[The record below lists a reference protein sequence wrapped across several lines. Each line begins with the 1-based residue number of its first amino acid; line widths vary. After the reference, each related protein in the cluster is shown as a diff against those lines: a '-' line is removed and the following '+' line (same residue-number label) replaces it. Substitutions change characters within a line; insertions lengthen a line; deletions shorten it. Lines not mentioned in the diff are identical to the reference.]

1 MTSGVAADHEEQVAA
16 LLTAAL
22 GLRDASLVIYRPG
35 VLVEF
40 KTDRLTEK
48 VTSFEEQGFRSW
60 QIGAFEDH
68 HCHLN
73 LREVIA
79 VEFDA
84 EPVGCQGGRLNYTVW
99 FSGAGDGGN
108 PFRPTGRFS
117 VTLNAPYTD
126 DGMPKPGIVDQVY
139 DLHDRLAAS
148 PLVRASEAFLA
159 ARPAPA

>member
-1 MTSGVAADHEEQVAA
+1 MTADVVPDHEEQVAA

-99 FSGAGDGGN
+99 FNGAGDGGN
-108 PFRPTGRFS
+108 PFRPEGRFS
-117 VTLNAPYTD
+117 VTLNAPYAD
-126 DGMPKPGIVDQVY
+126 DGTPKPGIVEQVY
-139 DLHDRLAAS
+139 GLHDRLAAS
-148 PLVRASEAFLA
+148 PLVRASQAFLA

>member
-1 MTSGVAADHEEQVAA
+1 MTADADHEMRVSE

-22 GLRDASLVIYRPG
+22 GLREASLVIYRPG

-40 KTDRLTEK
+40 KTDRLAEK

-68 HCHLN
+68 HCHLD
-73 LREVIA
+73 LRGVVA

-108 PFRPTGRFS
+108 PFRPSGLFS
-117 VTLNAPYTD
+117 VTLNAPYAE
-126 DGMPKPGIVDQVY
+126 DGTPRPGIIEQVY
-139 DLHDRLAAS
+139 ALHDRRAAS
-148 PLVRASEAFLA
+148 PLVRASEAFRA
-159 ARPAPA
+159 ARPGRA